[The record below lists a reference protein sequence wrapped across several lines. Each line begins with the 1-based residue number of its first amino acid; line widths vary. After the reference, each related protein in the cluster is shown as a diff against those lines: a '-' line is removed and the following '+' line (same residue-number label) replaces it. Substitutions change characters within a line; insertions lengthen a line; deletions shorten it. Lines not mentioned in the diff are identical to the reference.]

1 VTSPGHSYGG
11 YKESGIGREFSLE
24 GMLES
29 YTQSK
34 KRHGQ
39 SDALGKA
46 QFIDGLN
53 CCSSQEAQMV
63 IARMLIRGGLFTL
76 ALTAGMATAKA
87 ICRIM
92 RSPSLPDA
100 EPQRTRSERVGNRPA
115 SKSRRRSNPPRSAE
129 PRRA

>member
-1 VTSPGHSYGG
+1 
-11 YKESGIGREFSLE
+11 
-24 GMLES
+24 
-29 YTQSK
+29 
-34 KRHGQ
+34 
-39 SDALGKA
+39 
-46 QFIDGLN
+46 
-53 CCSSQEAQMV
+53 MV

-92 RSPSLPDA
+92 RLPSLPDA
-100 EPQRTRSERVGNRPA
+100 EPQRMRPERVSSRSA